1 MNDLASSVPAVRV
14 GGVVKRFG
22 ATVALD
28 GAGLEVPAGMVF
40 GLLGPNGA
48 GKTTLV
54 RILATLLA
62 PDAGRVEV
70 FGHDV
75 AGEPA
80 AVRELIGLT
89 GQFAAVDELLTG
101 RENLEMFGRLFELSG
116 EDGRRRAGELLERF
130 DLAQAADRPARTY
143 SGGMRRRLDI
153 ASSLLTRP
161 RVLFLDEP
169 TTGLDPRS
177 RNEIWAIVRELQRE
191 GTTLLLTT
199 QYLEEADQLAGR
211 IAVIDRGKVIAEG
224 TGNELKDRV
233 GGQILEVELSS
244 AGQRDRARALLAGVG
259 CGEPQPDERPGR
271 LTLPAPRDGLEL
283 VEEAAAGLRRA
294 QIGVSDIGLRRP
306 TLDDVFLQL
315 TGAPPS
321 EDGGR
326 SRQAAGERITARAS
340 GEQVRAPR
348 RPVLRLKRPSPRAV
362 RSAAT
367 DTAVVTGRN
376 LRHFIRQPDLLVFST
391 IQPVLFVLLFVYVF
405 GGAVGRSLPHGVAY
419 VDFLLPGVFVQS
431 VTFGASQ
438 TAVGLSEDLERGVV
452 DRFRSMPMARS
463 AVLAGRTVADL
474 VRNIVVIFL
483 MIAVGYLVGFRFTGG
498 VAGAAGCIAVVAAFG
513 FALSWIFAVVALTVR
528 GAEAAQTAG
537 FVVIFPLVF
546 ASSVF
551 VPVSTM
557 PDWLQAFAKISPV
570 TVTADAAARSPSSA
584 PPRRWEQQRHGSAAC
599 WPYSSPC
606 PYGATG
612 RSAKPHAPAEH
623 LHPCHPRAAR
633 FRPAGDRNGARPREP
648 AAAYGAPNPWAGAA
662 APGSAGLAGRLA
674 RFGDDLVEH
683 RRAGEL
689 LPAGLG
695 DDAPK
700 LICAVRGTE
709 VRLRLPVRDVH
720 PPVLSVGGDGAVQP
734 QGDEP
739 RLGCEVPGGL
749 GPQFVEC
756 FVPAGTNGKAVHQR
770 YRPGEDVIGCRCHA
784 VLCGDVVR
792 RHGYP
797 SCFRCTSVQ

>member
-1 MNDLASSVPAVRV
+1 MTADNESRVEPGTGPVTGVNGRGSSVPAVRV
-14 GGVVKRFG
+14 EGVVKRFG

-62 PDAGRVEV
+62 PDAGRAEV

-101 RENLEMFGRLFELSG
+101 RENLEMFGRLFKLPGELA
-116 EDGRRRAGELLERF
+116 RRRAGELLERF
-130 DLAQAADRPARTY
+130 GLAPAADRPARTY

-177 RNEIWAIVRELQRE
+177 RNEIWAVVRELRSE

-199 QYLEEADQLAGR
+199 QYLEEADQLADR

-233 GGQILEVELSS
+233 GGQILEVELSTV
-244 AGQRDRARALLAGVG
+244 GQRDRAQAVLAGVG
-259 CGEPQPDERPGR
+259 CGEPEPDERPDR
-271 LTLPAPRDGLEL
+271 LTLPAPRNGLQL
-283 VEEAAAGLRRA
+283 VEEAAAELRLA

-321 EDGGR
+321 EDGARGR
-326 SRQAAGERITARAS
+326 AGQRPRAGAERVAR
-340 GEQVRAPR
+340 PR
-348 RPVLRLKRPSPRAV
+348 GPVLRLKRPSLRAV
-362 RSAAT
+362 RSVVT
-367 DTAVVTGRN
+367 DGAVVTGRN
-376 LRHFIRQPDLLVFST
+376 LRHFIRQPDLLTFST
-391 IQPVLFVLLFVYVF
+391 IQPVIFVLLFVYVF
-405 GGAVGRSLPHGVAY
+405 GGAVGRSLPDGVAY
-419 VDFLLPGVFVQS
+419 VDFLLPGIFVQS
-431 VTFGASQ
+431 VTFRASQ

-474 VRNIVVIFL
+474 VRNILIIVL
-483 MIAVGYLVGFRFTGG
+483 MIAVGYLVGFRFHGG
-498 VAGAAGCIAVVAAFG
+498 VAGALACIAVVAAFG
-513 FALSWIFAVVALTVR
+513 FALSWVFAFVALTVR

-551 VPVSTM
+551 VPVATL
-557 PDWLQAFAKISPV
+557 PGWLQAFARISPV
-570 TVTADAAARSPSSA
+570 TVVADAARSFA
-584 PPRRWEQQRHGSAAC
+584 YFG
-599 WPYSSPC
+599 
-606 PYGATG
+606 T
-612 RSAKPHAPAEH
+612 PAS
-623 LHPCHPRAAR
+623 L
-633 FRPAGDRNGARPREP
+633 
-648 AAAYGAPNPWAGAA
+648 GAA
-662 APGSAGLAGRLA
+662 AAWTGGLLA
-674 RFGDDLVEH
+674 VFI
-683 RRAGEL
+683 
-689 LPAGLG
+689 P
-695 DDAPK
+695 
-700 LICAVRGTE
+700 
-709 VRLRLPVRDVH
+709 
-720 PPVLSVGGDGAVQP
+720 LSVW
-734 QGDEP
+734 
-739 RLGCEVPGGL
+739 
-749 GPQFVEC
+749 
-756 FVPAGTNGKAVHQR
+756 R
-770 YRPGEDVIGCRCHA
+770 YRRM
-784 VLCGDVVR
+784 
-792 RHGYP
+792 
-797 SCFRCTSVQ
+797 S